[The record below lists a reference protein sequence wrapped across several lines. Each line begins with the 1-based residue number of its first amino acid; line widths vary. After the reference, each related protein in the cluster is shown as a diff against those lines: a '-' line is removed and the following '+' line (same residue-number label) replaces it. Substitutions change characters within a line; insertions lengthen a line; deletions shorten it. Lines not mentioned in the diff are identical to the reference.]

1 MGGPTLDAPATSTVR
16 AVDPHAYRPLLAG
29 RARGSAVV
37 VILLAITVIAVLGM
51 RYADQEAAG
60 RLDLMLDTYIRDRIQ
75 RDDLITAALVSL
87 GNPVPAA
94 LLAAAVAS
102 AAAAARRW
110 AGVLLTLGGTVT
122 AVAITELI
130 LKPLIG
136 RLRYGHLSFPSGHT
150 TAVCSVAIAAV
161 LMLAT
166 ARRPGSAVLRLVAS
180 LTPVVV
186 AGSVA
191 IALVARHVHYATDT
205 LAGCCVAAATV
216 PALALVLDSLAL
228 HAQSRRSQKN

>member
-60 RLDLMLDTYIRDRIQ
+60 RLDLMLDTYIRDRFQ
-75 RDDLITAALVSL
+75 RDNLITAALVSL
-87 GNPVPAA
+87 GNPAPAA

-102 AAAAARRW
+102 AAAVARRW
-110 AGVLLTLGGTVT
+110 AGVVLTLGGTVT
-122 AVAITELI
+122 AVVITELI

-180 LTPVVV
+180 LMPVVV

-191 IALVARHVHYATDT
+191 IALVARHMHYATDT

-216 PALALVLDSLAL
+216 PALALVIDSLAL
-228 HAQSRRSQKN
+228 HAQSRRSQKS

>member
-60 RLDLMLDTYIRDRIQ
+60 RLDLTLDTYIRDRFQ
-75 RDDLITAALVSL
+75 RDNLITAGLVSL
-87 GNPVPAA
+87 GNPAPAA
-94 LLAAAVAS
+94 LLTAVVAS

-110 AGVLLTLGGTVT
+110 AGVVLTLGGTVT
-122 AVAITELI
+122 AVVITELI

-180 LTPVVV
+180 LIPVVV

-216 PALALVLDSLAL
+216 PALALVIDSLAL